1 MNRKSC
7 EGCIYYGWEYS
18 GVNQHI
24 CNYNWYTGELR
35 DCPAEHCTKKKT
47 SGDLRPVNYGYYGF
61 DSTFSMR
68 QYLRALREKFE
79 KGG

>member
-7 EGCIYYGWEYS
+7 EGCIYYGRGYS

-35 DCPAEHCTKKKT
+35 ECPADHCTKKKT
-47 SGDLRPVNYGYYGF
+47 SGKLRPVDCGYYEF
-61 DSTFSMR
+61 NSTFSMR
-68 QYLRALREKFE
+68 QYLQALKERLE
-79 KGG
+79 KGE